1 MTYRGFTREQI
12 ASYIDHTVLKPAASS
27 DDIRA
32 AVKIAKSAQVA
43 AVCFRPSDM
52 VLAHEL
58 LEGSDI
64 GLATV
69 VGFPH
74 GTNESEIKAAETR
87 LAVAQGANE
96 IDMVIHIGHLIEG
109 RDDLV
114 LADIKAVVE
123 AAGDALVKVI
133 LETSE
138 LTDEQIV
145 RACELSRDAGARYV
159 KTSTGFASGGANAH
173 VVKLMATTVPT
184 LGVKASGGIRTL
196 DQLIDMVE
204 AGATRVGASGT
215 EAILR
220 EFDAQL
226 SSSHTEVTFE
236 EDGTDY

>member
-1 MTYRGFTREQI
+1 MTYRGYTREQI
-12 ASYIDHTVLKPAASS
+12 AGFIDHTVLKPAASAE
-27 DDIRA
+27 DIHS
-32 AVKIAKSAQVA
+32 AVEVAIASNVA

-52 VLAHEL
+52 VLAKSL
-58 LEGSDI
+58 LGDSSVD
-64 GLATV
+64 LATV

-74 GTNESEIKAAETR
+74 GTNESYVKAFETS
-87 LAVAQGANE
+87 LAVSQGANE

-123 AAGDALVKVI
+123 AADGALVKVI

-145 RACELSRDAGARYV
+145 RACELSRDAGAGYV

-173 VVKLMATTVPT
+173 VVALMAKTVPG
-184 LGVKASGGIRTL
+184 LGVKASGGVRTL

-215 EAILR
+215 LSILE
-220 EFDAQL
+220 EFDSKL
-226 SSSHTEVTFE
+226 
-236 EDGTDY
+236 

>member
-1 MTYRGFTREQI
+1 MTYRGYTREQI
-12 ASYIDHTVLKPAASS
+12 AGFIDHTVLKPAASAE
-27 DDIRA
+27 DIHSAVEVAVA
-32 AVKIAKSAQVA
+32 ANVA

-52 VLAHEL
+52 VLAKSL
-58 LEGSDI
+58 LGDSSVD
-64 GLATV
+64 LATV

-74 GTNESEIKAAETR
+74 GTNESFVKAFETS
-87 LAVAQGANE
+87 LAVSQGANE

-123 AAGDALVKVI
+123 AADGALVKVI

-145 RACELSRDAGARYV
+145 RACELARDSGAGYV

-173 VVKLMATTVPT
+173 VVSLMAKTVPG
-184 LGVKASGGIRTL
+184 LGVKASGGVRTL

-215 EAILR
+215 LSILE
-220 EFDAQL
+220 EFDSKL
-226 SSSHTEVTFE
+226 
-236 EDGTDY
+236 

>member
-1 MTYRGFTREQI
+1 MTYRGYSREQI
-12 ASYIDHTVLKPAASS
+12 AAFIDHTVLKPAASS
-27 DDIRA
+27 GDIRA
-32 AVKIAKSAQVA
+32 AATVAIEANVA

-52 VLAHEL
+52 VLAKEL
-58 LEGSDI
+58 LGDSSV

-74 GTNESEIKAAETR
+74 GTNDSYVKAFETS
-87 LAVAQGANE
+87 LAVSQGANE

-123 AAGDALVKVI
+123 AADDALVKVI

-145 RACELSRDAGARYV
+145 RACELSRDAGAGYV

-173 VVKLMATTVPT
+173 VVSLMAKTVPG
-184 LGVKASGGIRTL
+184 LGVKASGGVRTL

-215 EAILR
+215 LSILE
-220 EFDAQL
+220 EFD
-226 SSSHTEVTFE
+226 SKI
-236 EDGTDY
+236 

>member
-1 MTYRGFTREQI
+1 MTYRGYSREQI
-12 ASYIDHTVLKPAASS
+12 AGFIDHTVLKPAASS
-27 DDIRA
+27 NDIRA
-32 AVKIAKSAQVA
+32 AVAVAIEANVA

-52 VLAHEL
+52 VLAKEL
-58 LEGSDI
+58 LGDSSV

-74 GTNESEIKAAETR
+74 GTNESYVKAFETS
-87 LAVAQGANE
+87 LAVSQGANE

-123 AAGDALVKVI
+123 AADGALVKVI

-145 RACELSRDAGARYV
+145 RACELSRDAGAGYV

-173 VVKLMATTVPT
+173 VVSLMAKTVPG
-184 LGVKASGGIRTL
+184 LGVKASGGVRTL

-215 EAILR
+215 FAILE
-220 EFDAQL
+220 EFD
-226 SSSHTEVTFE
+226 SKF
-236 EDGTDY
+236 

>member
-1 MTYRGFTREQI
+1 MTYRGYTREQI
-12 ASYIDHTVLKPAASS
+12 AGFIDHTVLKPAASA

-32 AVKIAKSAQVA
+32 AVAVAIESKVA

-52 VLAHEL
+52 VLAKEL
-58 LEGSDI
+58 LGDSEV

-74 GTNESEIKAAETR
+74 GTNESYVKAFETS

-114 LADIKAVVE
+114 LEDIKAVVE
-123 AAGDALVKVI
+123 AADLALVKVI

-145 RACELSRDAGARYV
+145 RACELSREAGAGYV
-159 KTSTGFASGGANAH
+159 KTSTGFASGGATVH
-173 VVKLMATTVPT
+173 TVSLMAQTVPE
-184 LGVKASGGIRTL
+184 LGVKASGGVRTL

-215 EAILR
+215 AAILA
-220 EFDAQL
+220 EFDAK
-226 SSSHTEVTFE
+226 
-236 EDGTDY
+236 

>member
-1 MTYRGFTREQI
+1 MTYRGYTRDQI
-12 ASYIDHTVLKPAASS
+12 AGFIDHTVLKPAASA

-32 AVKIAKSAQVA
+32 AVEVAIESKVA

-52 VLAHEL
+52 VLAKEL
-58 LEGSDI
+58 LGDSEV

-74 GTNESEIKAAETR
+74 GTNESYVKAFETS

-96 IDMVIHIGHLIEG
+96 VDMVIHIGHLIEG

-114 LADIKAVVE
+114 LEDIKAVVE
-123 AAGDALVKVI
+123 AADLALVKVI

-145 RACELSRDAGARYV
+145 RACELSREAGAGYV

-173 VVKLMATTVPT
+173 VVSLMAQTVPE
-184 LGVKASGGIRTL
+184 LGVKASGGVRTL

-215 EAILR
+215 AAILA
-220 EFDAQL
+220 EFDAK
-226 SSSHTEVTFE
+226 
-236 EDGTDY
+236 

>member
-27 DDIRA
+27 EEIRK
-32 AVKIAKSAQVA
+32 AVAIAIEAKAA
-43 AVCFRPSDM
+43 AVCFRPSD
-52 VLAHEL
+52 VALAKAL
-58 LEGSDI
+58 LGDSEI

-74 GTNESEIKAAETR
+74 GTNATEVKAYETK
-87 LAVAQGANE
+87 LAVEQGADE

-109 RDDLV
+109 RYQEV
-114 LADIKAVVE
+114 QSDIAAVV
-123 AAGDALVKVI
+123 AAAQGAMVKVI

-138 LTDEQIV
+138 LTNEQIV
-145 RACELSRDAGARYV
+145 KACQLSEAAGAHFV
-159 KTSTGFASGGANAH
+159 KTSTGFASGGATAE
-173 VVKLMATTVPT
+173 VVKLMSTTVPE

-215 EAILR
+215 SAILA
-220 EFDAQL
+220 EFD
-226 SSSHTEVTFE
+226 SKIS
-236 EDGTDY
+236 

>member
-1 MTYRGFTREQI
+1 MTYRGYTREQI
-12 ASYIDHTVLKPAASS
+12 AGFIDHTVLKPAASAE
-27 DDIRA
+27 DIHSAVEVAIA
-32 AVKIAKSAQVA
+32 ANVA

-52 VLAHEL
+52 VLAKSL
-58 LEGSDI
+58 LGDSSVD
-64 GLATV
+64 LATV

-74 GTNESEIKAAETR
+74 GTNESYVKAFETS
-87 LAVAQGANE
+87 LAVSQGANE

-123 AAGDALVKVI
+123 AADGALVKVI

-145 RACELSRDAGARYV
+145 RACELSRDAGAGYV

-173 VVKLMATTVPT
+173 VVALMAKTVPG
-184 LGVKASGGIRTL
+184 LGVKASGGVRTL

-215 EAILR
+215 LSILE
-220 EFDAQL
+220 EFDSKA
-226 SSSHTEVTFE
+226 
-236 EDGTDY
+236 

>member
-1 MTYRGFTREQI
+1 MTYRGYTREQI
-12 ASYIDHTVLKPAASS
+12 AGFIDHTVLKPAASS

-32 AVKIAKSAQVA
+32 AVAVALEANVA

-52 VLAHEL
+52 VLAKEL
-58 LEGSDI
+58 LGDSEV

-74 GTNESEIKAAETR
+74 GTNESYVKAFETS
-87 LAVAQGANE
+87 LAVSQGANE
-96 IDMVIHIGHLIEG
+96 IDMVIHYGHLIEG

-114 LADIKAVVE
+114 LADIQAVVE
-123 AAGDALVKVI
+123 AADGALVKVI

-145 RACELSRDAGARYV
+145 RACELSRDAGAGYV
-159 KTSTGFASGGANAH
+159 KTSTGFASGGATVHTVA
-173 VVKLMATTVPT
+173 LMAKTVPG
-184 LGVKASGGIRTL
+184 LGVKASGGVRTL

-215 EAILR
+215 LAILE
-220 EFDAQL
+220 EFDAK
-226 SSSHTEVTFE
+226 
-236 EDGTDY
+236 

>member
-1 MTYRGFTREQI
+1 MTYRGYSREQI
-12 ASYIDHTVLKPAASS
+12 AAFIDHTVLKPSASS

-32 AVKIAKSAQVA
+32 AVAVAIEAKVA

-52 VLAHEL
+52 VLAKEL
-58 LEGSDI
+58 LGDSSV

-74 GTNESEIKAAETR
+74 GTNDSFVKAFETS
-87 LAVAQGANE
+87 LAVSQGANE

-123 AAGDALVKVI
+123 AAEDALVKVI
-133 LETSE
+133 LEASE

-145 RACELSRDAGARYV
+145 RACELSRDAGAGYV
-159 KTSTGFASGGANAH
+159 KTSTGFASGGTNAH
-173 VVKLMATTVPT
+173 VVSLMAKTVPG
-184 LGVKASGGIRTL
+184 LGVKASGGVRTL

-215 EAILR
+215 LSILE
-220 EFDAQL
+220 EFD
-226 SSSHTEVTFE
+226 SKI
-236 EDGTDY
+236 

>member
-1 MTYRGFTREQI
+1 MIYRGYSREQI
-12 ASYIDHTVLKPAASS
+12 ASFIDHTVLKPAASAEA
-27 DDIRA
+27 IHT
-32 AVKIAKSAQVA
+32 AVEVAIEANVA

-52 VLAHEL
+52 VLAKTL
-58 LEGSDI
+58 LGESSI

-74 GTNESEIKAAETR
+74 GTNESYVKAFETS
-87 LAVAQGANE
+87 LAVSQGANE

-114 LADIKAVVE
+114 LDDIKAVVE
-123 AAGDALVKVI
+123 AADGALVKVI
-133 LETSE
+133 IESSE

-145 RACELSRDAGARYV
+145 RACELSRDAGAGYV
-159 KTSTGFASGGANAH
+159 KTSTGFASGGATTHA
-173 VVKLMATTVPT
+173 VSLMARTVPR

-215 EAILR
+215 LAILE
-220 EFDAQL
+220 EFD
-226 SSSHTEVTFE
+226 SKN
-236 EDGTDY
+236 

>member
-1 MTYRGFTREQI
+1 MTYRGYSREQI
-12 ASYIDHTVLKPAASS
+12 AAFIDHTVLKPAASS
-27 DDIRA
+27 ADIRA
-32 AVKIAKSAQVA
+32 AVAVAIEAKVA

-52 VLAHEL
+52 LLAKEL
-58 LEGSDI
+58 LGDSSV

-74 GTNESEIKAAETR
+74 GTNDSFVKAFETS
-87 LAVAQGANE
+87 LAVSQGANE

-123 AAGDALVKVI
+123 AAEDALVKVI

-145 RACELSRDAGARYV
+145 RACELSRDAGAGYV

-173 VVKLMATTVPT
+173 VVSLMAKTVPG

-215 EAILR
+215 LSILE
-220 EFDAQL
+220 EFD
-226 SSSHTEVTFE
+226 SKI
-236 EDGTDY
+236 

>member
-1 MTYRGFTREQI
+1 MTYRGYSREQI
-12 ASYIDHTVLKPAASS
+12 AGFIDHTVLKPAASS
-27 DDIRA
+27 DDIRT
-32 AVKIAKSAQVA
+32 AVAVAIEANVA

-52 VLAHEL
+52 VLAKEL
-58 LEGSDI
+58 LGDSSVD
-64 GLATV
+64 LATV

-74 GTNESEIKAAETR
+74 GTNESYVKAFETS
-87 LAVAQGANE
+87 LAVSQGANE

-114 LADIKAVVE
+114 LDDIKAVVE
-123 AAGDALVKVI
+123 AADGALVKVI

-145 RACELSRDAGARYV
+145 RACELSRDAGAGYV

-173 VVKLMATTVPT
+173 VVSLMAKTVPG
-184 LGVKASGGIRTL
+184 LGVKASGGVRTL

-215 EAILR
+215 LSILE
-220 EFDAQL
+220 EFD
-226 SSSHTEVTFE
+226 SKK
-236 EDGTDY
+236 

>member
-1 MTYRGFTREQI
+1 MTYRGYSREQI
-12 ASYIDHTVLKPAASS
+12 SGFIDHTVLKPAASS

-32 AVKIAKSAQVA
+32 AVAVAIEANVA

-52 VLAHEL
+52 VLAKEL
-58 LEGSDI
+58 LGDSSVD
-64 GLATV
+64 LATV

-74 GTNESEIKAAETR
+74 GTNDSFVKAFETS
-87 LAVAQGANE
+87 LALSQGATE

-123 AAGDALVKVI
+123 AAEDALVKVI

-145 RACELSRDAGARYV
+145 RACELSRDAGAGYV

-173 VVKLMATTVPT
+173 VVSLMAKTVPG
-184 LGVKASGGIRTL
+184 LGVKASGGVRTL

-215 EAILR
+215 LSILE
-220 EFDAQL
+220 EFD
-226 SSSHTEVTFE
+226 SKI
-236 EDGTDY
+236 

>member
-1 MTYRGFTREQI
+1 MTYRGYSREQI
-12 ASYIDHTVLKPAASS
+12 AAFIDHTVLKPAASS
-27 DDIRA
+27 GDIRA
-32 AVKIAKSAQVA
+32 AVAVAIEAKVA

-52 VLAHEL
+52 VLAKEL
-58 LEGSDI
+58 LGDSSV

-74 GTNESEIKAAETR
+74 GTNDSYVKAFETS
-87 LAVAQGANE
+87 LAVSQGANE
-96 IDMVIHIGHLIEG
+96 VDMVIHIGHLIEG

-123 AAGDALVKVI
+123 AADDALVKVI

-138 LTDEQIV
+138 LTDDQIV
-145 RACELSRDAGARYV
+145 RACELSRDAGAGYV

-173 VVKLMATTVPT
+173 VVSLMAKTVPG
-184 LGVKASGGIRTL
+184 LGVKASGGVRTL

-215 EAILR
+215 LSILE
-220 EFDAQL
+220 EFD
-226 SSSHTEVTFE
+226 SKI
-236 EDGTDY
+236 

>member
-1 MTYRGFTREQI
+1 MTYRGYTREQI
-12 ASYIDHTVLKPAASS
+12 AGFIDHTVLKPAASAE
-27 DDIRA
+27 DIHSAVEVAIA
-32 AVKIAKSAQVA
+32 ANVA

-52 VLAHEL
+52 VLAKSL
-58 LEGSDI
+58 LGDSSVD
-64 GLATV
+64 LATV

-74 GTNESEIKAAETR
+74 GTNESYVKAFETS
-87 LAVAQGANE
+87 LAVSQGANE

-123 AAGDALVKVI
+123 AADGALVKVI

-145 RACELSRDAGARYV
+145 RACELSRDAGAGYV

-173 VVKLMATTVPT
+173 VVALMAKTVPG
-184 LGVKASGGIRTL
+184 LGVKASGGVRTL

-215 EAILR
+215 LSILE
-220 EFDAQL
+220 EFD
-226 SSSHTEVTFE
+226 SK
-236 EDGTDY
+236 Y

>member
-1 MTYRGFTREQI
+1 MSYRGYTREQI
-12 ASYIDHTVLKPAASS
+12 ASYIDHTVLKPAASAE
-27 DDIRA
+27 DIHS
-32 AVKIAKSAQVA
+32 AVEVAIESKVA

-52 VLAHEL
+52 VLAKSL
-58 LEGSDI
+58 LGDSSV

-74 GTNESEIKAAETR
+74 GTNESYVKAFETS
-87 LAVAQGANE
+87 LAVSQGANE

-123 AAGDALVKVI
+123 AADGALVKVI

-138 LTDEQIV
+138 LSDDQIV
-145 RACELSRDAGARYV
+145 RACELSRDAGAGYV
-159 KTSTGFASGGANAH
+159 KTSTGFASGGATVHA
-173 VVKLMATTVPT
+173 VSLMAKTLPG

-215 EAILR
+215 LAILA
-220 EFDAQL
+220 EFD
-226 SSSHTEVTFE
+226 SK
-236 EDGTDY
+236 

>member
-1 MTYRGFTREQI
+1 MTYRGYTREQI
-12 ASYIDHTVLKPAASS
+12 AGYIDHTVLKPAASS
-27 DDIRA
+27 NDIRA
-32 AVKIAKSAQVA
+32 AVAVAIEANVA

-52 VLAHEL
+52 VLAKEL
-58 LEGSDI
+58 LGDSRV

-74 GTNESEIKAAETR
+74 GTNESYVKAFETS
-87 LAVAQGANE
+87 LAVSQGANE

-123 AAGDALVKVI
+123 AADGALVKVI

-138 LTDEQIV
+138 LNDEQIV
-145 RACELSRDAGARYV
+145 RACELSSDAGAGYV

-173 VVKLMATTVPT
+173 VVSLMAKTVPG
-184 LGVKASGGIRTL
+184 LGVKASGGVRTL

-215 EAILR
+215 LSILA
-220 EFDAQL
+220 EFDAK
-226 SSSHTEVTFE
+226 
-236 EDGTDY
+236 

>member
-1 MTYRGFTREQI
+1 MTYRGYTREQI
-12 ASYIDHTVLKPAASS
+12 AGYIDHTVLKPAASAE
-27 DDIRA
+27 DIHSAVEVAIA
-32 AVKIAKSAQVA
+32 ANVA

-52 VLAHEL
+52 VLAKSL
-58 LEGSDI
+58 LGDASVD
-64 GLATV
+64 LATV

-74 GTNESEIKAAETR
+74 GTNESYVKAFETS
-87 LAVAQGANE
+87 LAVSQGANE

-123 AAGDALVKVI
+123 AADGALVKVI

-145 RACELSRDAGARYV
+145 RACELSRDAGAGYV

-173 VVKLMATTVPT
+173 VVSLMAKTVPG
-184 LGVKASGGIRTL
+184 LGVKASGGVRTL

-215 EAILR
+215 LSILE
-220 EFDAQL
+220 EFD
-226 SSSHTEVTFE
+226 SKN
-236 EDGTDY
+236 

>member
-1 MTYRGFTREQI
+1 MTYRGYSREQI
-12 ASYIDHTVLKPAASS
+12 AGFIDHTVLKPAASS

-32 AVKIAKSAQVA
+32 AVAVAVDANVA

-52 VLAHEL
+52 VLAKEL
-58 LEGSDI
+58 LGSSSVD
-64 GLATV
+64 LATV

-74 GTNESEIKAAETR
+74 GTNESYVKAFETS
-87 LAVAQGANE
+87 LAVSQGANE

-123 AAGDALVKVI
+123 AADGALVKVI

-145 RACELSRDAGARYV
+145 RACELSRDAGAGYV

-173 VVKLMATTVPT
+173 VVSLMAKTVPG
-184 LGVKASGGIRTL
+184 LGVKASGGVRTL

-215 EAILR
+215 LSILE
-220 EFDAQL
+220 EFD
-226 SSSHTEVTFE
+226 SKI
-236 EDGTDY
+236 

>member
-1 MTYRGFTREQI
+1 MTYRGYTREQI
-12 ASYIDHTVLKPAASS
+12 AGFIDHTVLKPAASAE
-27 DDIRA
+27 DIHS
-32 AVKIAKSAQVA
+32 AVEVAIVANVA

-52 VLAHEL
+52 VLAKSL
-58 LEGSDI
+58 LGDSSVD
-64 GLATV
+64 LATV

-74 GTNESEIKAAETR
+74 GTNESYVKAFETS
-87 LAVAQGANE
+87 LAVSQGANE

-123 AAGDALVKVI
+123 AADGALVKVI

-145 RACELSRDAGARYV
+145 RACELSRDAGAGYV

-173 VVKLMATTVPT
+173 VVELMAKTVPG
-184 LGVKASGGIRTL
+184 LGVKASGGVRTL

-215 EAILR
+215 LSILE
-220 EFDAQL
+220 EFDSKA
-226 SSSHTEVTFE
+226 
-236 EDGTDY
+236 

>member
-1 MTYRGFTREQI
+1 MTFRGYTREQI
-12 ASYIDHTVLKPAASS
+12 AAFIDHTVLKPAASS

-32 AVKIAKSAQVA
+32 AVAVAIEAKVA

-52 VLAHEL
+52 VLAKEL
-58 LEGSDI
+58 LGDSSV

-74 GTNESEIKAAETR
+74 GTNDSYVKAFETS
-87 LAVAQGANE
+87 LAVSQGANE

-123 AAGDALVKVI
+123 AAEDALVKVI

-145 RACELSRDAGARYV
+145 RACELSRDAGAGYV

-173 VVKLMATTVPT
+173 VVSLMAKTVPG
-184 LGVKASGGIRTL
+184 LGVKASGGVRTL

-215 EAILR
+215 LSILE
-220 EFDAQL
+220 EFD
-226 SSSHTEVTFE
+226 SKI
-236 EDGTDY
+236 